1 MFFSFLQKDNPHYPD
16 LSLVVNYEP
25 RQVIFFYYNSYL
37 KIPLELCQE
46 IQAIAGEEENP
57 AAPIKQWS
65 EFIYNDLKVGPDLE
79 SLQNSDFLEA
89 LGPYYYPLT
98 NTRFYFTKAG
108 AGEGSMLTGH
118 NMDIMQSLNAE
129 HPLNSELETYQKT
142 RKNGKK
148 VARNES
154 ELIRDINMCLASLR
168 EVEKSN
174 RHINYLNK
182 HLQNRYALVETMEL
196 LPSEPD
202 NLPNKPHKE
211 DSTSPASGNLISLN
225 GLLSR
230 RRKTTDHEGS
240 FNHDMKIYIIR
251 YREYEK
257 ACDRYK
263 AVLENWST
271 FYQDFLDLCYQDIDT
286 AETKLRLAQ
295 SNLQIY
301 NSIIVKS
308 FVNSIYQDSK
318 TLSTFRY
325 YLETGRAHSIQD
337 CMNLFE
343 EEARWSEIKASQD
356 RIENTIYFI
365 QHGTD
370 NQRTAGEQ
378 VDQLLKHTPAY
389 EEAAATKG

>member
-1 MFFSFLQKDNPHYPD
+1 MFFSFLQKDDPHFPD

-25 RQVIFFYYNSYL
+25 RQVIFYFYNSFL
-37 KIPLELCQE
+37 KIPLELCRDIKE
-46 IQAIAGEEENP
+46 IAGEESNP
-57 AAPIKQWS
+57 NSPIHKWAD
-65 EFIYNDLKVGPDLE
+65 FLYDDLKVGTDLQNLE
-79 SLQNSDFLEA
+79 SNEFLEGI
-89 LGPYYYPLT
+89 GPYYYPLT
-98 NTRFYFTKAG
+98 NTRFYFVKTGVSDSA
-108 AGEGSMLTGH
+108 ALTGH
-118 NMDIMQSLNAE
+118 DMDIMQALNAG
-129 HPLNSELETYQKT
+129 HPLNNDLSAYQKT

-148 VARNES
+148 VARSEG
-154 ELIRDINMCLASLR
+154 ELIKDINMCLASLR
-168 EVEKSN
+168 EVEKIN

-196 LPSEPD
+196 LPGEPD
-202 NLPNKPHKE
+202 MLPEKPRKE
-211 DSTSPASGNLISLN
+211 DAEAVGSGNLISLN
-225 GLLSR
+225 GFLTR
-230 RRKTTDHEGS
+230 RRKTTDREGT
-240 FNHDMKIYIIR
+240 FNHEMKVYIIR

-263 AVLENWST
+263 AVLENWGT
-271 FYQDFLDLCYQDIDT
+271 FYHEFLDLCYQDIES
-286 AETKLRLAQ
+286 AEGKLREAQ

-318 TLSTFRY
+318 TLSTLRY
-325 YLETGRAHSIQD
+325 YLETGRAHNIQD

-343 EEARWSEIKASQD
+343 EESRWSEIKASQE

-370 NQRTAGEQ
+370 NQRAAGEQ
-378 VDQLLKHTPAY
+378 VDQLLKRGKAY